1 MFLIT
6 APWQCMRLRRLKAKK
21 ESKSRLRESQ
31 MKEEVR
37 TGEASG
43 GE

>member
-6 APWQCMRLRRLKAKK
+6 APWQCMGLRPKAEK
-21 ESKSRLRESQ
+21 EPESRLREHQ

-37 TGEASG
+37 TGEASK

>member
-1 MFLIT
+1 ME
-6 APWQCMRLRRLKAKK
+6 LRRPKAEK
-21 ESKSRLRESQ
+21 ELESRLREHQ

-43 GE
+43 SK